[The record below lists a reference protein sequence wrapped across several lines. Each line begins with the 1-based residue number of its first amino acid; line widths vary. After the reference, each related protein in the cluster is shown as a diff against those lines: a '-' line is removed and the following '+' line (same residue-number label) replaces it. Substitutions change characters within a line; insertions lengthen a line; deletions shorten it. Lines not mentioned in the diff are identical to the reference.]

1 MTDRL
6 TFIEDYPDTISIE
19 DFIGRVLSDHSVLKQ
34 EILRAR
40 RGKSKIFVAN
50 VGNTMQ
56 AVAITHDSTWH
67 PNCTYVRLA
76 YDFNQM
82 TEDFLHQ
89 IIMYIKR
96 EYKKLLFFLVDYR
109 YNLLIKVL
117 RKNQF
122 SLIRETEILHINPLK
137 SLTKMCVLP
146 SIHTVAEI
154 KKDPTILSS
163 LIVLTKQV
171 YTDTH
176 LANPVADLSFASWE
190 RAIMD
195 GLLEKNSYVIVQ
207 DSNVPAFSLMYEV
220 NEQRW
225 ELGWIGVRDRK
236 NISELDKLL
245 QLQTKDAVKCG
256 IQIIEK
262 ESDSTCPY
270 SQHVK
275 KSWMYSVDEC
285 LYSYLG

>member
-6 TFIEDYPDTISIE
+6 TVVKDYPDTKSIE
-19 DFIGRVLSDHSVLKQ
+19 DFIEKVLSDHSILKQ

-40 RGKSKIFVAN
+40 RAKSKTFVAN
-50 VGNTMQ
+50 VENTMQ

-76 YDFNQM
+76 YNFNQM
-82 TEDFLHQ
+82 TEDFLQQ

-96 EYKKLLFFLVDYR
+96 EYTKPLFFLVDDR
-109 YNLLIKVL
+109 YSLLMKVL
-117 RKNQF
+117 RENQF

-137 SLTKMCVLP
+137 SLTEISVLP
-146 SIHTVAEI
+146 SIHTVSEI
-154 KKDPTILSS
+154 KGNPTILSS
-163 LIVLTKQV
+163 LIEFAKQV

-176 LANPVADLSFASWE
+176 LANPVANQSFTSWE
-190 RAIMD
+190 WAIMD
-195 GLLEKNSYVIVQ
+195 GLQEKSSYVIVQ
-207 DSNVPAFSLMYEV
+207 ESIIQAFSFMYEV

-245 QLQTKDAVKCG
+245 QLQMKDAVKCG
-256 IQIIEK
+256 IQNVEK
-262 ESDSTCPY
+262 EPDSTCPY

>member
-6 TFIEDYPDTISIE
+6 TFVEDYPDTKSIE
-19 DFIGRVLSDHSVLKQ
+19 DFIGQVLSEHSVLKQ
-34 EILRAR
+34 EILCAR
-40 RGKSKIFVAN
+40 RGKSKTFVAK
-50 VGNTMQ
+50 VGNTVQ

-67 PNCTYVRLA
+67 PNCTYVKLA

-96 EYKKLLFFLVDYR
+96 EYKKPLFFLVDNR
-109 YNLLIKVL
+109 YSLLIIVL
-117 RKNQF
+117 RQNQF

-137 SLTKMCVLP
+137 SITDKSDLP
-146 SIHTVAEI
+146 CIYRVTEI
-154 KKDPTILSS
+154 KEDPVILSS
-163 LIVLTKQV
+163 LIELTKQV

-176 LANPVADLSFASWE
+176 LANPVADLLFASWE

-207 DSNVPAFSLMYEV
+207 DSFVQAFSLMYEV

-245 QLQTKDAVKCG
+245 QLQMKDAVKSG

-275 KSWMYSVDEC
+275 KSLLYSVDELFC
-285 LYSYLG
+285 SYLG

>member
-1 MTDRL
+1 M
-6 TFIEDYPDTISIE
+6 
-19 DFIGRVLSDHSVLKQ
+19 Q
-34 EILRAR
+34 EMIRAR
-40 RGKSKIFVAN
+40 SGKSKTFVAN
-50 VGNTMQ
+50 LGITMQ
-56 AVAITHDSTWH
+56 AVAITYNSTWH
-67 PNCTYVRLA
+67 PNCTYVRFA
-76 YDFNQM
+76 YDFNNM
-82 TEDFLHQ
+82 SEDFLQ
-89 IIMYIKR
+89 QFIVFLKQECMKP
-96 EYKKLLFFLVDYR
+96 LFFLVDDR
-109 YNLLIKVL
+109 YSLLIKVL

-122 SLIRETEILHINPLK
+122 LLIRETEILHINPLK
-137 SLTKMCVLP
+137 SLTEICVLP
-146 SIHTVAEI
+146 RIHTVAEI

-176 LANPVADLSFASWE
+176 LANPVAELSFALWE

-195 GLLEKNSYVIVQ
+195 GMLEKNSYVIVQ
-207 DSNVPAFSLMYEV
+207 DSIVQAFSLMYKV

-245 QLQTKDAVKCG
+245 QLQMKDAVKCG
-256 IQIIEK
+256 IQNLEK

-275 KSWMYSVDEC
+275 KSLKYSVDEC